1 MMCGDFGYTY
11 IFQRTKDTCFR
22 RAFTVVSAVK
32 KILWNHKR
40 PTPHH
45 QWWYHT
51 IAIRYTTSTTM
62 ADTNPAETL
71 PGSVPH
77 FIIFFLPNLWGFLL
91 AFLFE
96 AVQLEDKIGSW
107 MPPSA
112 HPHALF
118 GLSLFVLFNVGSY
131 LSGCVVCARLEYNV
145 KLPNLYAQKSENK
158 HAVLFNCVQ
167 RRHQNF
173 LEGLPVFVGGSILC
187 L

>member
-1 MMCGDFGYTY
+1 
-11 IFQRTKDTCFR
+11 
-22 RAFTVVSAVK
+22 
-32 KILWNHKR
+32 
-40 PTPHH
+40 
-45 QWWYHT
+45 
-51 IAIRYTTSTTM
+51 M

-167 RRHQNF
+167 RGHQNF